1 MKITKQR
8 LKEIIKEELS
18 RVLKEDPERDAKKLY
33 WAAAKK
39 AGLSDHALSWSPEEV
54 ESLKSDFAE
63 LGMDYDRNGLEI
75 DPGGDGR
82 FPGVAFAIKGAW
94 YSFVLDPDRGLM
106 ES

>member
-1 MKITKQR
+1 
-8 LKEIIKEELS
+8 
-18 RVLKEDPERDAKKLY
+18 
-33 WAAAKK
+33 
-39 AGLSDHALSWSPEEV
+39 
-54 ESLKSDFAE
+54 
-63 LGMDYDRNGLEI
+63 MDYDRNGLEI